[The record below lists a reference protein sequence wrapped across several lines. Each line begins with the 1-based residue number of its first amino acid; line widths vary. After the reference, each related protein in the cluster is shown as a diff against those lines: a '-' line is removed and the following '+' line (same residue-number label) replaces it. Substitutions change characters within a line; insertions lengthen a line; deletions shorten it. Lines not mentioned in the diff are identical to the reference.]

1 MSGLVRAPAADRIGD
16 PTAPD
21 RNRYADLLRVGAI
34 LAVVYGHWVLTAI
47 TDTRGRLSGLDALE
61 YVSWGRWVTLP
72 LQVMPVFFLVGG
84 YANAVSWTSH
94 QARGE
99 TWATWVRGRA
109 MRLLWP
115 TSVYAAAATIAAGL
129 AIAAGVPAAELAQAG
144 WLIALHLW
152 FLPVYLLLIALTPV
166 MLTAQRRWGLA
177 TPTAMALAAAGVDA
191 GVLGPHLPVIGFANY
206 FLVWGSA
213 HQWGF
218 AWRDGSLTRDGWRP
232 WLLAGAG
239 LALLAGLLAWSP
251 FPVDMIGAGERITN
265 TGPPSIALLA
275 LAATETGLLLA
286 AEPAVTRLLD
296 RERWWRLVSWLNPK
310 VMTIYLWHMA
320 PVVVV
325 AVALYPTGVMP
336 QPPIGSAHWWAL
348 RLVWF
353 AALTIVLVLVVWAVM
368 WAERPLRLLPA
379 GLCRTGP
386 WSPLLLALGL
396 AAAMTGLTKL
406 AISGFAPG
414 GSLPWPV
421 LAALAGGMLLALMSG
436 RVPRL
441 AVTGMGPAI
450 RPLGGASKR
459 EAKRAR
465 APTG

>member
-1 MSGLVRAPAADRIGD
+1 MSGLVQAAAADRIGD

-99 TWATWVRGRA
+99 TWTTWVRGRA

-115 TSVYAAAATIAAGL
+115 TSIYAAAATIAAGL

-218 AWRDGSLTRDGWRP
+218 AWRDGSLTRYGWRP

-286 AEPAVTRLLD
+286 AEPTVTRLLD
-296 RERWWRLVSWLNPK
+296 RERWWRLVSCLNPK

-348 RLVWF
+348 RVVWF

-441 AVTGMGPAI
+441 ALTGMGPAI
-450 RPLGGASKR
+450 RPLEGASKR